1 MFITCTG
8 CLVRTGGFF
17 SIIDPPQFQ
26 GGHFVQVYHE
36 NANPKGFGTT
46 VAEVIDTRRRCGVYE
61 YAVQM
66 ESQKI
71 WIPEQFLQGAGGN
84 GGHGSPT
91 KRKRPDLD
99 NGSPTKACLTPKA
112 AIVQQLKN
120 EKETTP
126 PTMLNTPSGET
137 TPGASP
143 SVDTTEGHVFATL
156 IVPELMVTQRA
167 LVFAT
172 QQEAGTF
179 TQQTQDSNKPVSV
192 SDLVVKESEIVPD
205 ISFRKLSKTTGQ
217 GLFMPENF
225 TGVKLT
231 EDIVLCAST
240 LTSVTTVRGTWMFDY
255 AIQDRTRSDCV
266 WVPACASAANISCKL
281 YKAQHSV
288 NPSHKIVQDHKLG
301 GEERIRLVCITP
313 LGPGD
318 EITYFY
324 GNRLYVMTGIG
335 PVPARKVN
343 TKAGPK
349 VHDEVQH
356 GGNDD

>member
-1 MFITCTG
+1 MFITCTE

-167 LVFAT
+167 LVFDTTGGGDVHPANTGQQQTGVGVRPSRQGKRNCARHLLPEIEQNDRARAFHARKFHGRETNRGYRSLCLNADLCDNGSRDVDVRLRYTRSYKVGLRLGASMCKCGKHQLQTLQSAT
-172 QQEAGTF
+172 QCE
-179 TQQTQDSNKPVSV
+179 P
-192 SDLVVKESEIVPD
+192 
-205 ISFRKLSKTTGQ
+205 IS
-217 GLFMPENF
+217 
-225 TGVKLT
+225 
-231 EDIVLCAST
+231 
-240 LTSVTTVRGTWMFDY
+240 
-255 AIQDRTRSDCV
+255 QDR
-266 WVPACASAANISCKL
+266 
-281 YKAQHSV
+281 
-288 NPSHKIVQDHKLG
+288 
-301 GEERIRLVCITP
+301 
-313 LGPGD
+313 
-318 EITYFY
+318 
-324 GNRLYVMTGIG
+324 
-335 PVPARKVN
+335 
-343 TKAGPK
+343 AGP
-349 VHDEVQH
+349 QA
-356 GGNDD
+356 GW

>member
-1 MFITCTG
+1 MFITCTE

-205 ISFRKLSKTTGQ
+205 ISLLPEIEQNDRARAFHARKFHGRETNRGYRSLCLNADLCDNGSRDVDVRLRYTRSYKV
-217 GLFMPENF
+217 GLRL
-225 TGVKLT
+225 G
-231 EDIVLCAST
+231 ASMCKCGKHQLQT
-240 LTSVTTVRGTWMFDY
+240 LQSATQCEPIS
-255 AIQDRTRSDCV
+255 QDR
-266 WVPACASAANISCKL
+266 
-281 YKAQHSV
+281 
-288 NPSHKIVQDHKLG
+288 
-301 GEERIRLVCITP
+301 
-313 LGPGD
+313 
-318 EITYFY
+318 
-324 GNRLYVMTGIG
+324 
-335 PVPARKVN
+335 
-343 TKAGPK
+343 AGP
-349 VHDEVQH
+349 QA
-356 GGNDD
+356 GW